1 MAGGAR
7 GLMLSLA
14 TVDPKHEAEFN
25 RWYEEEHLPDVR
37 RRFPQI
43 VSARR
48 YRAVDGQEPRHIVVY
63 ERELQV
69 DDVLYKELS
78 IRGVLSIE
86 KVHTYSLPL
95 EQAEDAMLAGHG
107 PGVNP
112 IHLAI
117 VPGALPVSVRR
128 GGGRSRPARRRSG
141 RRALTRPR
149 SARA

>member
-14 TVDPKHEAEFN
+14 TVDPKHEAE
-25 RWYEEEHLPDVR
+25 WYEEEHLPDVR

-48 YRAVDGQEPRHIVVY
+48 YRAVDGQEPRHLVVY

-69 DDVLYKELS
+69 DHVLYKELS

-86 KVHTYSLPL
+86 KIDTYSLPL
-95 EQAEDAMLAGHG
+95 EQAEDAIHMLAGHG